1 MAISK
6 SIVAVCAAVFS
17 CFSMVAFAL
26 AQDEALW
33 PRPAQ
38 DVWETVNAEFVGPFD
53 LDRDYTFEY
62 TVPESMVETYTHS
75 LEAAATDGKSRI
87 FDVMSVAGSSQGS
100 HFWTSTNMGHDD
112 LDTAVPLTASERTAA
127 GRCDVFDY
135 DTRAGCGSI
144 MNTGF
149 DAEVMRGAVH
159 SNTTMD
165 PGVMDYHFSANGE
178 AQVSARAAAATGCGD
193 NEGLYS
199 EQDYRQNITVAGDI
213 QKFDY
218 TVEFYGGGNSLCGP
232 WN

>member
-1 MAISK
+1 MATFK
-6 SIVAVCAAVFS
+6 SIVAACVVAFS
-17 CFSMVAFAL
+17 CLSMVGPAF

-53 LDRDYTFEY
+53 LDRDYRFEY
-62 TVPESMVETYTHS
+62 TVPESLVETYTHS

-100 HFWTSTNMGHDD
+100 HFWASTNMGHDD
-112 LDTAVPLTASERTAA
+112 QGTAAPLTASERTAA
-127 GRCDVFDY
+127 GRCDIFDY
-135 DTRAGCGSI
+135 DNRAGCGSI
-144 MNTGF
+144 MNSGF

-159 SNTTMD
+159 SNTSMD
-165 PGVMDYHFSANGE
+165 PGVMDYRFSANGE
-178 AQVSARAAAATGCGD
+178 AQVSAMAAATTACGD
-193 NEGLYS
+193 NNGLYS

-218 TVEFYGGGNSLCGP
+218 TVEFFGGGNSLCGA

>member
-1 MAISK
+1 
-6 SIVAVCAAVFS
+6 
-17 CFSMVAFAL
+17 
-26 AQDEALW
+26 
-33 PRPAQ
+33 
-38 DVWETVNAEFVGPFD
+38 
-53 LDRDYTFEY
+53 
-62 TVPESMVETYTHS
+62 YTHS

-112 LDTAVPLTASERTAA
+112 LETAAPLTASERTAA
-127 GRCDVFDY
+127 GRCDIFDY
-135 DTRAGCGSI
+135 DARTGCGSV

-159 SNTTMD
+159 SNTSME
-165 PGVMDYHFSANGE
+165 PGIMDYRFSANGE
-178 AQVSARAAAATGCGD
+178 AQVSARAAATAACGD
-193 NEGLYS
+193 DERIYS

-218 TVEFYGGGNSLCGP
+218 TVEFFGGGNSLCSTP